1 MRRFFSL
8 TIVAVL
14 AAGITAAAS
23 ADSAYHTERLELRG
37 LNGAP
42 GGGMVV
48 NVHPNGPTVYAHE
61 IYVLRDAVPGTYQVE
76 LHIFPTSLNCS
87 GVSAVLPTASIET
100 NANGNGRADVKF
112 TPEDAAGIRG
122 LTLSINWTVTGP
134 ATYATD
140 CTVVTL
146 D

>member
-14 AAGITAAAS
+14 AAGVTAAAS
-23 ADSAYHTERLELRG
+23 ADSAYHTERLALRG

-61 IYVLRDAVPGTYQVE
+61 IYVLRHAVPGTYQVE

-87 GVSAVLPTASIET
+87 GGSAVIPTASIET

-122 LTLSINWTVTGP
+122 LTVSINWTVTGP
-134 ATYATD
+134 ATYVTD

>member
-1 MRRFFSL
+1 MRHFFGL
-8 TIVAVL
+8 IIVAVL
-14 AAGITAAAS
+14 AATLSAAAS

-48 NVHPNGPTVYAHE
+48 NAHPNGAIVYAHE
-61 IYVLRDAVPGTYQVE
+61 IYELSGAVAGTYQVAI
-76 LHIFPTSLNCS
+76 HIFPASLNCS
-87 GVSAVLPTASIET
+87 GGSFDFPTATIET
-100 NANGNGRADVKF
+100 NARGNGSADVKF
-112 TPEDAAGIRG
+112 TPADAAGIRG
-122 LTLSINWTVTGP
+122 LTLSIYWTVTGP
-134 ATYATD
+134 ATYVTD

>member
-1 MRRFFSL
+1 MHRFFSL

-14 AAGITAAAS
+14 AAAVAAAAS

-48 NVHPNGPTVYAHE
+48 NVHPNGPIAYAHE
-61 IYVLRDAVPGTYQVE
+61 IYTLSGAIAGTYQVA
-76 LHIFPTSLNCS
+76 LHIFPASLTCS
-87 GVSAVLPTASIET
+87 GGSAVIPTATIET
-100 NANGNGRADVKF
+100 NAHGNGRADVKF
-112 TPEDAAGIRG
+112 TPADAAGIRG
-122 LTLSINWTVTGP
+122 LTLSANGTVTGP
-134 ATYATD
+134 ATYVTD
-140 CTVVTL
+140 CTVITL